1 MQLSEYVPYSTPN
14 ITRCIKKS
22 YDQKIPTLKG
32 NLKLCTINGMQFKN
46 TCLWTYDTEPMK
58 LKFKKNEKLMCLPPY
73 IAPEINE

>member
-46 TCLWTYDTEPMK
+46 TCL
-58 LKFKKNEKLMCLPPY
+58 
-73 IAPEINE
+73 